1 MSTSRKLVRRATQA
15 AWLSLVL
22 AIDPG
27 AARAQASNTPA
38 SSTPASSTPVLAAPT
53 DFAIPRQPLE
63 SALTAF
69 SAATRLQVLVSGD
82 LVRGIVSPGIS
93 GSLTPA
99 DALRGLLAGTGLAA
113 RFVDR
118 DTVTLQPAPAG
129 QVPGVTTLDP
139 VQVQGAARQ
148 NAWEAPPG
156 FVATRSTTGTK
167 TDTPLIDTP
176 QTVNVVTRDEIA
188 TRGAQTITQALEY
201 TPGVNAGYYGGT
213 TDARYDWVATRGFV
227 ARRYLDGL
235 RLPYGARGY
244 SQAMIDPYGLE
255 SVEVLKGPSSVLYGQ
270 NNPGGLINLVSKR
283 PPSETLRE
291 VELQTGSHGRAQGAF
306 DIGGPLDAQ
315 GKFSYRL
322 TGLARD
328 VGSQVDY
335 LDERRIFIAPALT
348 WRPTI
353 DTTLTLMG
361 QYLSVNAKGG
371 GAPQGMPVYGTLWA
385 NPNGKIPKNRFIGE
399 PGYDKFSNT
408 QYSVGYAFEHRFD
421 DAWTVRQNLRYT
433 NVDTF
438 SRRVQ
443 AAAFSTADY
452 STVSRYA
459 WAFPEKAGVFGV
471 DTQAQAR
478 FATGPLRHTVLF
490 GFDYQNED
498 GRYQES
504 QLALIAPLNVYNP
517 VYANNVVQPPLGTQV
532 DQLRNQYGVYVQDEI
547 ELGPWAL
554 MLSGRQDW
562 ADTRTS
568 TLNAVTGARAVVN
581 QDDTAF
587 TGRAGLVYRF
597 GNGLAPYVSYATSF
611 VPTSGVSRA
620 GTPFDPQTG
629 QQYEVGVKYQPT
641 GFNSF
646 VTLSAY
652 NLTQK
657 NVLTPDPVDTRFSV
671 QTGEARVRGVEVE
684 GKASLGFGVDLV
696 ASYSYAQ
703 SKVLSANRNAAG
715 ASLVGKDLPLVPR
728 QQAALWADYNIPDG
742 WLAGLVP
749 GGGVR
754 YVGTYFGDANNV
766 YKTPGVTLF
775 DAALRY
781 DLGRASPALEGAQ
794 IQLNASNLFNKEFV
808 TACASATGCYWGAGR
823 TVLATLR
830 YRW

>member
-1 MSTSRKLVRRATQA
+1 MCRATQA
-15 AWLSLVL
+15 AALSLVL
-22 AIDPG
+22 ALALDPVATMAQG
-27 AARAQASNTPA
+27 APAPA
-38 SSTPASSTPVLAAPT
+38 SASMR
-53 DFAIPRQPLE
+53 DFAIPRQPLDA
-63 SALTAF
+63 ALTAF
-69 SAATRLQVLVSGD
+69 SAATRLQVLVPGD
-82 LVRGIVSPGIS
+82 MVRGVVSPGVS
-93 GSLTPA
+93 GNLTAA

-113 RFVDR
+113 RFVDA
-118 DTVTLQPAPAG
+118 DTITLQRVQAG
-129 QVPGVTTLDP
+129 QSGDVTMLDP
-139 VQVQGAARQ
+139 VQVQGASRQ
-148 NAWEAPPG
+148 NSWEAPPG

-167 TDTPLIDTP
+167 TDTPLIETP
-176 QTVNVVTRDEIA
+176 QTINVVTRDEMEVRA
-188 TRGAQTITQALEY
+188 SQSLTQALQY

-213 TDARYDWVATRGFV
+213 TDVRYDWITARGFV
-227 ARRYLDGL
+227 TRRYLDGI

-270 NNPGGLINLVSKR
+270 NNPGGLLNLVSKR
-283 PPSETLRE
+283 PPSETVRE
-291 VELQTGSHGRAQGAF
+291 VELQTGSYGRAQGGF
-306 DIGGPLDAQ
+306 DIGGPIDKE

-335 LDERRIFIAPALT
+335 LDERRIFIAPAVT
-348 WRPTI
+348 WRPTV

-371 GAPQGMPVYGTLWA
+371 GAPQGLPVYGTLWP
-385 NPNGKIPKNRFIGE
+385 NPNGKIPQNRFIGE
-399 PGYDKFSNT
+399 PGYDKFSNS
-408 QYSVGYAFEHRFD
+408 QYSIGYAFEHRFND
-421 DAWTVRQNLRYT
+421 VWTVRQNLRYT

-443 AAAFSTADY
+443 AAGLSTSDY
-452 STVSRYA
+452 RTVSRYA
-459 WAFPEKAGVFGV
+459 WAFPEKSGVFGV
-471 DTQAQAR
+471 DNQVQAR
-478 FATGPLRHTVLF
+478 FSTGPLRHTVLF

-504 QLALIAPLNVYNP
+504 QLAAIASINIFNP

-532 DQLRNQYGVYVQDEI
+532 DQLRNQYGLYAQDEI

-568 TLNAVTGARAVVN
+568 TLNAVSGAKSVIN
-581 QDDTAF
+581 QDDKAF

-597 GNGLAPYVSYATSF
+597 GNGLAPYASYATSF
-611 VPTSGVSRA
+611 VPTSGTSRA

-671 QTGEARVRGVEVE
+671 QTGEARVRGLEFE
-684 GKASLGFGVDLV
+684 GKASLGFGLDLT
-696 ASYSYAQ
+696 ASYAYAQ
-703 SKVLSANRNAAG
+703 SKVTKANRNGAG
-715 ASLVGKDLPLVPR
+715 ATLVGKDLPLVPR
-728 QQAALWADYNIPDG
+728 QQAGLWADYTVADG
-742 WLAGLVP
+742 WLGGLMP
-749 GGGVR
+749 GGGMR
-754 YVGTYFGDANNV
+754 YIGPSYGDANNA
-766 YKTPGVTLF
+766 YKAPGVTLF

-781 DLGRASPALEGAQ
+781 DLGRANASLQGAQ
-794 IQLNASNLFNKEFV
+794 VQLNVSNLFDKEYV
-808 TACASATGCYWGAGR
+808 TACASATGCYWGTGR

-830 YRW
+830 YKW